1 MQKTTLTIF
10 GALLIS
16 GSMVQMAG
24 ASEHRHHATKAHVSR
39 HHGAN
44 YRAAYDVVRPINASV
59 SSRGVNRTE
68 ESFRLPD
75 HSWIG
80 DQDPSM
86 NPSD

>member
-1 MQKTTLTIF
+1 MQKTALTIF

-16 GSMVQMAG
+16 GSMIQVAA
-24 ASEHRHHATKAHVSR
+24 ASEHRHHVTKTNVR
-39 HHGAN
+39 VHHGAN

-59 SSRGVNRTE
+59 SSRGFSG

-80 DQDPSM
+80 GQDPAL